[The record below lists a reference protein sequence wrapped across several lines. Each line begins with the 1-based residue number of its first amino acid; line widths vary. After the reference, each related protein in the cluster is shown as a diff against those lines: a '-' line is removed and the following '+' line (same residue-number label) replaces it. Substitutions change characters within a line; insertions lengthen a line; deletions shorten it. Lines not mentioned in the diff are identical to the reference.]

1 MNLDEEM
8 IDEQRIRKNL
18 EEISFPRRYGTD
30 LEKKAFNQ
38 INKKI
43 KNLDLKTNRQ
53 YFSFTTFYSAI
64 SIKIYILM
72 IFLALILKQL
82 YVSDVFFIP
91 ISFIII
97 SFSILLYIYTR
108 HPERIRIG
116 KILTSENMLVK
127 LSSEGETN
135 KSKKIKRNLFF
146 LAHVDSKGQTIPSG
160 FRGRCV
166 RVWVVTIP
174 ILIVLYFFRE
184 YTFPSIALI
193 FHWIATPLFIIHL
206 IAGTILLL
214 NFSNN
219 KSQGALDNASGVVV
233 ILELLHYYSIETNRP
248 KNYNLGFLF
257 LGAEE
262 VGRLGMRVFLNE
274 LGNINTDNYFFLNFE
289 TIGRTA
295 DLVRFNDL
303 NTHSKSFAKLIMK
316 NSAKYDT
323 KIEEKRAIIGYH
335 TDSRICAKHGLQ
347 VLEFGDGFSYK
358 YNHSKKDTI
367 DMIDLNLLKKL
378 CNIVVASVK
387 EMDQKSVNN

>member
-1 MNLDEEM
+1 M
-8 IDEQRIRKNL
+8 IDEARIKENL
-18 EEISFPRRYGTD
+18 REISFPRRFGTD
-30 LEKKAFNQ
+30 LEKQAFNQ
-38 INKKI
+38 IESKV
-43 KNLDLKTNRQ
+43 KNMGLKTNRQ
-53 YFSFTTFYSAI
+53 IFSFTTFYSAI

-72 IFLALILKQL
+72 IFLVFILKQL
-82 YVSDVFFIP
+82 YVADVYFIP
-91 ISFIII
+91 ISFVIIFI
-97 SFSILLYIYTR
+97 SILLYIYTR
-108 HPERIRIG
+108 QPEKIRLG
-116 KILTSENMLVK
+116 KVLNSENMLVK
-127 LSSEGETN
+127 LSSEGKKN
-135 KSKKIKRNLFF
+135 KNSEKKKKIIF

-160 FRGRCV
+160 FRSWCV
-166 RVWVVTIP
+166 LVWVASIP
-174 ILIVLYFFRE
+174 TLIVLYFFRE

-193 FHWIATPLFIIHL
+193 FHWIATPLFVIHL
-206 IAGTILLL
+206 ITGTILLF

-219 KSQGALDNASGVVV
+219 KSLGALDNASGVVV
-233 ILELLHYYSIETNRP
+233 ILELLHYYSDKTNRP
-248 KNYNLGFLF
+248 RNYDLWFLF

-274 LGNINTDNYFFLNFE
+274 LGKISVEKHLFLNFE

-303 NTHSKSFAKLIMK
+303 NTHSKTFAKLIMK

-323 KIEEKRAIIGYH
+323 IIKEKRAIIGYH
-335 TDSRICAKHGLQ
+335 TDSRICAKYKLQ

-387 EMDQKSVNN
+387 ELDQKSVNN